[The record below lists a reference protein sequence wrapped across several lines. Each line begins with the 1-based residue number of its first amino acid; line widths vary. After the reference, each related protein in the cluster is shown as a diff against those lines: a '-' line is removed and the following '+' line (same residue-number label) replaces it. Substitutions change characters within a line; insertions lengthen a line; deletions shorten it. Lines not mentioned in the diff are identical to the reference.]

1 MPIGQPSAGY
11 KFNTFQEIKSH
22 SSILYN
28 ERVAILFYL
37 LDMRSIAMNT
47 HHNVSDVLE
56 VRALTKQIYKNVRM
70 LLRYNPTVRS
80 TLNLETKDSG
90 VYVTDV
96 AMGIID
102 RMTEYCEIYG
112 YTVKR
117 LHIIVEELNNIE
129 MLIKDVLQYFNY
141 FIRPEFRQKP
151 DVEMATEYYKEIADK
166 KTVDELR
173 LLVGQK
179 HKINF
184 EELGN
189 KSLELDGGIVEDY
202 ENTEEGVN
210 RYLIEEG
217 KGNGE
222 DDEEESLPDDEK
234 YKGED

>member
-1 MPIGQPSAGY
+1 
-11 KFNTFQEIKSH
+11 
-22 SSILYN
+22 
-28 ERVAILFYL
+28 
-37 LDMRSIAMNT
+37 
-47 HHNVSDVLE
+47 
-56 VRALTKQIYKNVRM
+56 
-70 LLRYNPTVRS
+70 
-80 TLNLETKDSG
+80 
-90 VYVTDV
+90 
-96 AMGIID
+96 
-102 RMTEYCEIYG
+102 
-112 YTVKR
+112 
-117 LHIIVEELNNIE
+117 

-217 KGNGE
+217 KGNGA

-234 YKGED
+234 YEGAD